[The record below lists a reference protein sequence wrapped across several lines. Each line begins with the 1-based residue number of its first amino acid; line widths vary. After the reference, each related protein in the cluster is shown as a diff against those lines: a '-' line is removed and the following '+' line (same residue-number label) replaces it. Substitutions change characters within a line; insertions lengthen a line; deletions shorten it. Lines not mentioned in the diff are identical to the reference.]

1 MTYIGAIMSYRG
13 IKNVNKSINKVKAF
27 REIKDWLADNYTDI
41 MHGTHKKY
49 RDIDSLNDM
58 RDYIQEQDRQKK
70 EQEHRVILKKV
81 LDKFKINN
89 VTLSK
94 EELDLLEAQPVD
106 ILNSLVDEMTNS
118 DQIASLRSY
127 DASEQSRLFDLVR
140 KLREAREIP
149 FKYSN
154 DVQDVIAQ
162 TNWQLPADK
171 YVLKQIGK
179 DQHHC
184 VGGYG
189 DKIRSHSCLILTK
202 PNKTA
207 EIQLQVK
214 RDGTIESA
222 NINQVRGPSNAVLE
236 PDDELKQIA
245 SALVGKNVKGDDAE
259 KILSDIFA
267 KHIIRPVPQHIM
279 NAVHARF

>member
-1 MTYIGAIMSYRG
+1 
-13 IKNVNKSINKVKAF
+13 
-27 REIKDWLADNYTDI
+27 
-41 MHGTHKKY
+41 
-49 RDIDSLNDM
+49 LNDM

-81 LDKFKINN
+81 LDKFKLNN

-149 FKYSN
+149 FKYSR

-162 TNWQLPADK
+162 TNWRLPADK
-171 YVLKQIGK
+171 YALKQIGK